1 VRQEGQKMRIRLE
14 RTGGFAGMRREVAL
28 DTETLP
34 SDEARKLQEM
44 VNAAG
49 FFNLPEKFPL
59 PERGAD
65 YFVYR
70 LAIEAEGKKH
80 TVEISEPA
88 ATPELRSLFQ
98 TLMKLGK

>member
-1 VRQEGQKMRIRLE
+1 MRIRLE

-49 FFNLPEKFPL
+49 FFNLPEKFP
-59 PERGAD
+59 
-65 YFVYR
+65 
-70 LAIEAEGKKH
+70 EAEGKKH